1 VIGSG
6 LRITQ
11 SLENSFKRF
20 NLVAETYEFQLLIL
34 ANKRYV
40 IKLVIVTNATKVEDT
55 KNTLKTH

>member
-1 VIGSG
+1 MIGSG

-20 NLVAETYEFQLLIL
+20 NLVAETHEFQLLIL